1 MEHVMTDFFPLLAL
15 ARSADLLG
23 TTMSLPVDRP
33 APRSSSR
40 PRVSWLERIDHWFEA
55 QRSRSREAWL
65 AQSQDVFEL
74 ERRIRELERASGS
87 RYY

>member
-15 ARSADLLG
+15 TRSADLLG
-23 TTMSLPVDRP
+23 TAMSLPVDRP
-33 APRSSSR
+33 RPTASSR
-40 PRVSWLERIDHWFEA
+40 TRVSWLERVDRWFEA
-55 QRSRSREAWL
+55 QRRRSRDAWL

-74 ERRIRELERASGS
+74 ERRIRELERATGS